1 MTGVDGDGQEEED
14 GDEGVRGHLSDSLGD
29 VGDMS

>member
-1 MTGVDGDGQEEED
+1 MTGVDGDGQEEE